1 MILTL
6 APGPATFP
14 QGEETWWASEQ
25 DSASHRRWGKGKG
38 LTQCLSHNR
47 LVHTSYLSS
56 WMLALPGAL
65 SGLAEVSLVL
75 QEGLWLQ
82 SYLERDPGQGWEEN
96 HRGTAMSGHQRGA
109 GVPLCASAVFTDTPL
124 CPGPGAAAL
133 NKWTGPIQARA
144 SPGCETS
151 FQELHELLQ

>member
-1 MILTL
+1 
-6 APGPATFP
+6 
-14 QGEETWWASEQ
+14 
-25 DSASHRRWGKGKG
+25 
-38 LTQCLSHNR
+38 
-47 LVHTSYLSS
+47 
-56 WMLALPGAL
+56 MLALPGAL
-65 SGLAEVSLVL
+65 SGVAEVPLVL

-82 SYLERDPGQGWEEN
+82 SYLEGDPGQAWEEN

-109 GVPLCASAVFTDTPL
+109 VVLGVPHCASAVFTDAPL

-133 NKWTGPIQARA
+133 NKWTGPRQAHA

>member
-6 APGPATFP
+6 APGPAILP
-14 QGEETWWASEQ
+14 QGQETQWASEQ
-25 DSASHRRWGKGKG
+25 DSASLRRWGKGKG
-38 LTQCLSHNR
+38 LTQCLSHSR

-65 SGLAEVSLVL
+65 SALAEVSLVL

-82 SYLERDPGQGWEEN
+82 SYLEGHPGQGRGEY

-109 GVPLCASAVFTDTPL
+109 VVSGVPLCASAVFTDAPL
-124 CPGPGAAAL
+124 CPGR
-133 NKWTGPIQARA
+133 GPQ
-144 SPGCETS
+144 
-151 FQELHELLQ
+151 H